1 MKKTLLLFFALFG
14 AALANGQGKKNIRVG
29 LFTSLYLDSAFDQ
42 SGQYKLQNSFPRMAI
57 SGLEFY
63 EGAVMAIDSINQ
75 AGPKV
80 SMEVFDIQSKTGS
93 IAYLLNNKKIDSLDI
108 IIAQTVGSDY
118 LELAQIAKEK
128 NIPMVSATYPNDGGI
143 RESPMVFIANPKINS
158 HIQVIHNQ
166 LFKKWP
172 DANVIW
178 FKRIGSAD
186 DKIESQFRELN
197 AASVYRNKFK
207 TAALEYEFKMED
219 LVPFMDTTKT
229 NVLIAGSLDD
239 NFALQFA
246 RVIADYPKKGII
258 QVIGMP
264 GWDGMKEIQGK
275 NYAGMP
281 IYFTT
286 SFNIPP
292 GHQWVAKVDEKV
304 KSITGVKPSISL
316 LKGFELTYYFAN
328 VLSKYGEIRIDTP
341 EAKPFKVL
349 NDFDFRPVKWSPM
362 SKVPD
367 YYENKRIYFIRR
379 LNGVSTVQ

>member
-1 MKKTLLLFFALFG
+1 MKRTFLLFFALTG
-14 AALANGQGKKNIRVG
+14 MALANGQVKKNTRVG
-29 LFTSLYLDSAFDQ
+29 LFTSLYLDSAFDA

-57 SGLEFY
+57 SSLEFY
-63 EGAVMAIDSINQ
+63 EGAVMAIDSINHS
-75 AGPKV
+75 GPKV

-93 IAYLLNNKKIDSLDI
+93 IQYLLNNKSIDSLDI
-108 IIAQTVGSDY
+108 IIAQLSGSDY

-178 FKRIGSAD
+178 FKRSGSAD
-186 DKIESQFRELN
+186 DKIESQFRDLN
-197 AASVYRNKFK
+197 AASLYKNKFK
-207 TAALEYEFKMED
+207 SAALNPEFKIED
-219 LVPFMDTTKT
+219 MVPFLDTTKT

-239 NFALQFA
+239 KFVLQFA
-246 RVIADYPKKGII
+246 KAISAYPKKGII

-275 NYAGMP
+275 NYAGIP

-286 SFNIPP
+286 SFNIPS
-292 GHQWVAKVDEKV
+292 GHQWATQVEEKV

-316 LKGFELTYYFAN
+316 IKGFELTYYFVN
-328 VLSKYGEIRIDTP
+328 ILSKYGEIKPDIP

-349 NDFDFRPVKWSPM
+349 NDFDFRPVKWAPM
-362 SKVPD
+362 SATPD

>member
-1 MKKTLLLFFALFG
+1 MKKTSLLFFALLG
-14 AALANGQGKKNIRVG
+14 MALANGQGKKNIRVG

-63 EGAVMAIDSINQ
+63 EGAVMAIDSINHLV
-75 AGPKV
+75 PKV

-93 IAYLLNNKKIDSLDI
+93 ISYLLQNKKIDSLDI
-108 IIAQTVGSDY
+108 IIAQASGSDY

-172 DANVIW
+172 DANVTW
-178 FKRIGSAD
+178 FKRSGELD
-186 DKIESQFRELN
+186 DKIEAQFREIN
-197 AASVYRNKFK
+197 TASVFRNKFK
-207 TAALEYEFKMED
+207 TATLNPEFKLED
-219 LVPFMDTTKT
+219 LAPFLDTTKT

-239 NFALQFA
+239 KFVIQFA
-246 RVIADYPKKGII
+246 RAISTYPKKGII
-258 QVIGMP
+258 HVIGMP
-264 GWDGMKEIQGK
+264 GWDGLKEIQGK
-275 NYAGMP
+275 NYAGIP

-286 SFNIPP
+286 SFYIPS
-292 GHQWVAKVDEKV
+292 GHQWATQVEDKI

-316 LKGFELTYYFAN
+316 IKGFELTFYFAN
-328 VLSKYGEIRIDTP
+328 IMHKYGQIKTEGL
-341 EAKPFKVL
+341 EEKPFKVL
-349 NDFDFRPVKWSPM
+349 NDFDFRPIKWTTM
-362 SKVPD
+362 SVAPD

-379 LNGVSTVQ
+379 LNGVATVQ

>member
-1 MKKTLLLFFALFG
+1 MKKTSLLFFALLGMAF
-14 AALANGQGKKNIRVG
+14 ANGQGKKNIRIG

-75 AGPKV
+75 SVSKV

-93 IAYLLNNKKIDSLDI
+93 IAYSLNNKKIDSLDI
-108 IIAQTVGSDY
+108 IIAQTGGSDY

-166 LFKKWP
+166 LYKKWP

-197 AASVYRNKFK
+197 AASIYRNKFK
-207 TAALEYEFKMED
+207 TAVLKHEFKMED
-219 LVPFMDTTKT
+219 LIPFMDTTKT
-229 NVLIAGSLDD
+229 NVLIAGSLDN

-246 RVIADYPKKGII
+246 RAVSSYPKKGII

-275 NYAGMP
+275 NYAGIP

-286 SFNIPP
+286 SFNIPS
-292 GHQWVAKVDEKV
+292 GHQWAAKIDEKV

-316 LKGFELTYYFAN
+316 IKGFELTYYFAN
-328 VLSKYGEIRIDTP
+328 ILSKYGEIRIDTP
-341 EAKPFKVL
+341 EAKAFKVL

-362 SKVPD
+362 SAVPD

>member
-207 TAALEYEFKMED
+207 TAALKYEFKMED